1 MVFNWCSTR
10 LHSKL
15 WLHGTT
21 SVHLGMLEL
30 LTKEDFLVDMF
41 AATKVCPQSLLRL
54 ELAPAEQ
61 ADKYY
66 LLSGPGIL
74 LSIPV
79 ENNLEI

>member
-15 WLHGTT
+15 WFHGTT

-30 LTKEDFLVDMF
+30 LTKEDLLVDMF

-54 ELAPAEQ
+54 KLAPAEE

-74 LSIPV
+74 LSIPMK
-79 ENNLEI
+79 NNSKI

>member
-1 MVFNWCSTR
+1 
-10 LHSKL
+10 
-15 WLHGTT
+15 
-21 SVHLGMLEL
+21 MLEL
-30 LTKEDFLVDMF
+30 LTKEDLLVHMF